1 MIGKNEIRLCIMTS
15 SNEQRPAL
23 VVLDMI
29 AIAQFLGKHV
39 FRTIDS
45 ATFDQAISRNNALIS
60 AFSAKGLPVF
70 IMNLELT
77 GLLKSFNGRL
87 FRPLLSNEALA
98 AGTVLAK
105 HGPSGFAQSEL
116 YERLTAQNINALY
129 VTGFSTD
136 NAVKKTVADA
146 EQLGFEAVVV
156 KDASLAR
163 NSELQAQMIRDF
175 DEVISA
181 ERLLRELG

>member
-1 MIGKNEIRLCIMTS
+1 MIGKNEIRLTIMTS
-15 SNEQRPAL
+15 NNEKRPAL

-39 FRTIDS
+39 FRTVDS
-45 ATFDQAISRNNALIS
+45 ATFDKAISRNNALIS

-77 GLLKSFNGRL
+77 GLLKGLNGRL
-87 FRPLLSNEALA
+87 FRPLLSNAALA
-98 AGTVLAK
+98 EGTVLAK
-105 HGPSGFAQSEL
+105 HRPSGFAQSEL

-129 VTGFSTD
+129 ITGFSTD

-163 NSELQAQMIRDF
+163 NSELQAQMIRGF